1 MEYSFTRYDMYAVIL
16 AHNDSNDACL

>member
-1 MEYSFTRYDMYAVIL
+1 MEYSFTRFDMYAVIL